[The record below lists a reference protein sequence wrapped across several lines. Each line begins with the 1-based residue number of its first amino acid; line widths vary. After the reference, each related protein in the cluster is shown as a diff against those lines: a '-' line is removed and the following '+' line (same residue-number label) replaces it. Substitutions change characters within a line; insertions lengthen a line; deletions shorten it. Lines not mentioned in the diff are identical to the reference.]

1 MTVHQKLLPKKSKI
15 YSAPRRFDLATL
27 FVVTILYSL
36 LFGVLTAIEVHPGWI
51 IGIASFLSAIG
62 VAQAVLFRGK
72 KPRLASMIAGS
83 VVLPIMIGVL
93 IMINEPDYDPW
104 VASSELICTAGF
116 GLALGYLCGTLVG
129 GVFMFA
135 EMLRKGGGVE

>member
-36 LFGVLTAIEVHPGWI
+36 LFGILTAIEVHPGWI
-51 IGIASFLSAIG
+51 IGIATFLSAIG
-62 VAQAVLFRGK
+62 VAQAALFQGK
-72 KPRLASMIAGS
+72 KPRLASMIAGGI
-83 VVLPIMIGVL
+83 VLPTMMGVL
-93 IMINEPDYDPW
+93 ILIYEPDYDPW
-104 VASSELICTAGF
+104 VASIQLIFTAGS
-116 GLALGYLCGTLVG
+116 GLAMGYLCGTLVG